1 MKLLAYFCV
10 MCVMMVTPCLSLPAW
25 AEEVPFTL
33 EDRDRLIRIETTL
46 KEFKESV
53 DQRFEA
59 VDRRFEESQKS
70 IDARIA
76 QVDQR
81 FETFQKNMA
90 ERFDDL
96 HSFLTILAA
105 IFSGLVIAV
114 ISLVIWDRRTALA
127 PAMRRSQEL
136 ELRGDRLEQALRTLA
151 QKDPNV
157 ADALRQVGL
166 L

>member
-1 MKLLAYFCV
+1 MKLLAYFSL
-10 MCVMMVTPCLSLPAW
+10 MCVMIVTPCLSRSVQ
-25 AEEVPFTL
+25 AEDVPFTL

-46 KEFKESV
+46 TEFKERV
-53 DQRFEA
+53 DQRFEE
-59 VDRRFEESQKS
+59 FQKS
-70 IDARIA
+70 VDGRFA

-81 FETFQKNMA
+81 FEIFQKNMD
-90 ERFDDL
+90 ERFADL
-96 HSFLTILAA
+96 HSFLMILAA

-157 ADALRQVGL
+157 AEALRQVGL
-166 L
+166 F